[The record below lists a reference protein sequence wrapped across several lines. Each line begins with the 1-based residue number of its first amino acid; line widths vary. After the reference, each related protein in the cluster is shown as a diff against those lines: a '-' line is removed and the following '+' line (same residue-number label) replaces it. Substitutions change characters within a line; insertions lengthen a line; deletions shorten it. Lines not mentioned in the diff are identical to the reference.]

1 MHELLISF
9 PKKPKNY
16 RRVVEKKT
24 FKETREFRRSEWKW
38 RSYWK
43 LNKTWSVDFRKI
55 IIKIIDQLQNK

>member
-24 FKETREFRRSEWKW
+24 FKETREFRRSE
-38 RSYWK
+38 
-43 LNKTWSVDFRKI
+43 
-55 IIKIIDQLQNK
+55 